1 MTCQPMRFHCRVFL
15 RATKGEAG
23 NIELE
28 LPEAV
33 STASRK
39 VKMHMRP
46 PQKEAELKA
55 LDTSLE
61 ALDTSLEH
69 LGPATPETVAAYQI
83 FH

>member
-1 MTCQPMRFHCRVFL
+1 
-15 RATKGEAG
+15 
-23 NIELE
+23 
-28 LPEAV
+28 
-33 STASRK
+33 
-39 VKMHMRP
+39 MHTRL

-69 LGPATPETVAAYQI
+69 LGPVTPETVAAYQI